1 MFRLALRTLR
11 FRKGGFAAS
20 FAALFL
26 GVVIVTACGGL
37 MESGIRTEVRPQRL
51 AAAPVVVAG
60 DQSYRVP
67 KSGDAERVTLPER
80 VRLEAD
86 LVSASRAVPG
96 VARVVPDVSFPVAV
110 LRPGDRA
117 PLPMGERPAGHA
129 WSSAPLA
136 PYALSAGRAPGAEG
150 EAVLDAG
157 LAASAGVEPGGTVE
171 LMVRGTVERF
181 RVVGLASG
189 RSALPPGVF
198 LSDADVQRLAPQ
210 RIDALGV
217 FPAQGI
223 GADELRERIA
233 AAFAGRGVTVS
244 TGPDRG
250 RVEFPDVRPAGET
263 LIVLAAVFGGLAIMV
278 VVFVVASTLGLSL
291 QQRGREM
298 AMLRIVGA
306 TPAQLRRLVLGE
318 AVVLAVLAAA
328 SARLTGASP
337 GRLLFGRL
345 TAQEVVPAEIVFRQ
359 GWIPAAAGAGVGLL
373 TAVVAAF
380 VAARGAA
387 TARPAE
393 TLTEASLPDR
403 RLGWMRTGCALVCLT
418 GATAL
423 ALVTAIVIPGPVAAS
438 TAGPAAMLWAAGLAL
453 LAPRIAPLLIAPL
466 RPALRAVTGNAGR
479 LALLNVRARRIR
491 TAAAITPVMLA
502 TGLATGMIYL
512 QTAQSADARR
522 VFGET
527 LRADAVVTSSTG
539 GPAPGLVAE
548 IREDPAVAAASAL
561 VTGVGYVEAPRFGSQ
576 SEDGL
581 PLRGVSPEGAA
592 ATTAVSVTAG
602 TLTALRGD
610 TVAVDV
616 EHARRIGGGLAVGDT
631 VTLRLGDG
639 AKADLKVIA
648 LVTMQA
654 GPKTVLLPA
663 PLLAQHTAAT
673 GPAQVLVRAA
683 PGVSPD
689 RLAAALTDRLSG
701 RPGVRVADRDAAA
714 AAQAEQERTGAWV
727 NYMFVAV
734 IVGYTLITLVNTLII
749 AAAERR
755 REFALQR
762 LIGADRSRL
771 LRMMGVEGLVVAITG
786 VVLGTLVAALTLVPF
801 GIALDGSPL
810 PSGPLWIYFTV
821 IGGAGA
827 LTLTATVLSTWFA
840 LRPHPATAATDTT

>member
-37 MESGIRTEVRPQRL
+37 MESGIRTEVHPERL

-67 KSGDAERVTLPER
+67 NSEDAERVTLPER
-80 VRLEAD
+80 VRLDPD
-86 LVSASRAVPG
+86 LVSAVRAVPG
-96 VARVVPDVSFPVAV
+96 VAGAVPDVSFPVAV
-110 LRPGDRA
+110 LRSRDGT
-117 PLPMGERPAGHA
+117 PLPLGERPAGHA

-136 PYALSAGRAPGAEG
+136 PYTLKAGRAPGAEG
-150 EAVLDAG
+150 EVVLDG
-157 LAASAGVEPGGTVE
+157 RLAASAGVGPGGTVG
-171 LMVRGTVERF
+171 LVVGGAAERF

-198 LSDADVQRLAPQ
+198 LSDPDVQRIAPR

-217 FPAQGI
+217 FPVQGT
-223 GADELRERIA
+223 GAGELRGRVA
-233 AAFAGRGVTVS
+233 HALAGRGVTVS
-244 TGPDRG
+244 TGLDRG
-250 RVEFPDVRPAGET
+250 RAEFPDVRPAGET

-291 QQRGREM
+291 QQRRREM

-306 TPAQLRRLVLGE
+306 TPGQLRRLVLGE
-318 AVVLAVLAAA
+318 TFVLAVLAAA
-328 SARLTGASP
+328 LARLPGAFP
-337 GRLLFGRL
+337 GRLLFDRL
-345 TAQEVVPAEIVFRQ
+345 TAQDVVPSEIVFRQ
-359 GWIPAAAGAGVGLL
+359 GWIPPAAGAGVGLL

-393 TLTEASLPDR
+393 TLTEAALPDR
-403 RLGWMRTGCALVCLT
+403 PLGRVRVACALVCLA

-453 LAPRIAPLLIAPL
+453 LAPRIAPILLAPL
-466 RPALRAVTGNAGR
+466 RPVLRALTGNAGR
-479 LALLNVRARRIR
+479 LAVLNVRARRIR

-512 QTAQSADARR
+512 QTAQSADAQR
-522 VFGET
+522 VFAET

-539 GPAPGLVAE
+539 GPTSGLVAD

-561 VTGVGYVEAPRFGSQ
+561 VTSVGYVEAPRLGGQ
-576 SEDGL
+576 SEDGV

-616 EHARRIGGGLAVGDT
+616 EHARRIGGGLGVGDT

-639 AKADLKVIA
+639 AKANLTVVA
-648 LVTMQA
+648 LVAMEA

-663 PLLAQHTAAT
+663 DLLARHTTAA

-683 PGVSPD
+683 PGVGPG

-701 RPGVRVADRDAAA
+701 RPGVRVADRDEAVAV
-714 AAQAEQERTGAWV
+714 QAEQEQTGAWV

-734 IVGYTLITLVNTLII
+734 IVGYTVITLVNTLII

-762 LIGADRSRL
+762 LIGADRGRL
-771 LRMMGVEGLVVAITG
+771 LRMMGVEGLAVAITG
-786 VVLGTLVAALTLVPF
+786 VLLGSLVAALTLVPF
-801 GIALDGSPL
+801 GIALDGSPA
-810 PSGPLWIYFTV
+810 PAGPLWIYLTV
-821 IGGAGA
+821 IGSAGA
-827 LTLTATVLSTWFA
+827 LTLIVTALSTWFA
-840 LRPHPATAATDTT
+840 LRPHPAAAAAV

>member
-37 MESGIRTEVRPQRL
+37 MESGIRTEVRPERL

-60 DQSYRVP
+60 EQSYRVP

-80 VRLEAD
+80 VHLD
-86 LVSASRAVPG
+86 PGLVTAAQAVPG
-96 VARVVPDVSFPVAV
+96 VAEVVPDVSFPVAV
-110 LRPGDRA
+110 LPPGGGA
-117 PLPMGERPAGHA
+117 PLPLDERPAGHA

-136 PYALSAGRAPGAEG
+136 PYTLSAGRAPGAEG
-150 EAVLDAG
+150 EAVLDTR
-157 LAASAGVEPGGTVE
+157 LAASADAKPGDTID
-171 LMVRGTVERF
+171 LMVSGAVGRF
-181 RVVGLASG
+181 RVVGLARG

-198 LSDADVQRLAPQ
+198 FSDPDVQRIAPQ

-217 FPAQGI
+217 FPAQGT
-223 GADELRERIA
+223 GADELRGRIA
-233 AAFAGRGVTVS
+233 EALAGHGVTVS
-244 TGPDRG
+244 TGLDRG
-250 RVEFPDVRPAGET
+250 QAEFPDVRPAGET

-291 QQRGREM
+291 QQRRREM
-298 AMLRIVGA
+298 ALLRIVGA

-328 SARLTGASP
+328 LARLTGASS

-345 TAQEVVPAEIVFRQ
+345 TAQEVVPDEIVFRQ

-380 VAARGAA
+380 IAARGAA

-403 RLGWMRTGCALVCLT
+403 RLGWVRTGCALVCLA

-423 ALVTAIVIPGPVAAS
+423 ALVTAIVIPGPAAAG

-453 LAPRIAPLLIAPL
+453 LSPRIAPILIAPL
-466 RPALRAVTGNAGR
+466 RPVLRAVTGNAGH

-512 QTAQSADARR
+512 QTAQSADAER

-539 GPAPGLVAE
+539 GPASGLVE
-548 IREDPAVAAASAL
+548 DIREDPAVAAASAL
-561 VTGVGYVEAPRFGSQ
+561 VTSIGYVEAPRFGAQ

-581 PLRGVSPEGAA
+581 PLRGVSPAGAA

-610 TVAVDV
+610 TVALDV
-616 EHARRIGGGLAVGDT
+616 EHARRIGGGLGVGDT

-639 AKADLKVIA
+639 AKVDLKVVA
-648 LVTMQA
+648 LVTMRA

-663 PLLAQHTAAT
+663 ALLAQHTTAA
-673 GPAQVLVRAA
+673 GPARVLVRAA
-683 PGVSPD
+683 PGVGPD
-689 RLAAALTDRLSG
+689 RLAATLTDRLAD
-701 RPGVRVADRDAAA
+701 RPGVRVADRDEAA

-734 IVGYTLITLVNTLII
+734 IVGYTVITLVNTLVI

-762 LIGADRSRL
+762 LIGADRGRL
-771 LRMMGVEGLVVAITG
+771 LRMMGVEGLVIAVVG
-786 VVLGTLVAALTLVPF
+786 VLLGTLVAGLTLVPF
-801 GIALDGSPL
+801 GIALDGSPT
-810 PSGPLWIYFTV
+810 PTGPLWIYLTV
-821 IGGAGA
+821 IGSAGA
-827 LTLTATVLSTWFA
+827 LTLAVTVLSSWFA
-840 LRPHPATAATDTT
+840 LRPRPVTVAADPA